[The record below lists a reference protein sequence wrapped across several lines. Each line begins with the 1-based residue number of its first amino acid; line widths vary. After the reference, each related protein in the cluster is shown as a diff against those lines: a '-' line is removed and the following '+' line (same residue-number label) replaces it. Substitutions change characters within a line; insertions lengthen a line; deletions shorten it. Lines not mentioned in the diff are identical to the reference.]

1 MTASLE
7 QFLERCVF
15 LDLEVHRNGRLARI
29 GAVCG
34 SHQFE
39 WSGGTK
45 EARREAVD
53 DLDRFIAR
61 MDARFLAG
69 HNLLAH
75 DWPILQQLRP
85 GLRLLRL
92 PVVDTL
98 FLSPL
103 AFSEIPYHALVKDYR
118 LVKDSVNDPVADARL
133 SERVFRDQW
142 QAFAEQTAR
151 GETDLL
157 SLLRFC
163 LREPMQV
170 EDQPQGIGES
180 SKTRTAKMAQAS
192 DARGSQ
198 PASYSALRLRTDGL
212 VLFFEQVGARPL
224 DAAAAQTV
232 FERLA
237 ADRVCRFS
245 TSGLIA
251 QLAESQQLAA
261 LAYVAA
267 WLGVSGGSS
276 VLPPWVRRVLPE
288 TVRLVHRLRS
298 IPCGDPCCSYCCEV
312 HDPTGQLERYFGF
325 RRFRAQPA
333 AEDGGS
339 LQEAIVRCA
348 MGDQPLLAILP
359 TGGGKSLCYQLPA
372 LVRHQR
378 RGALTV
384 VLSPLQALM
393 KDQVDNFAAKTG
405 HSSAA
410 AINGLLTLPER
421 GDVMERVRLGRIALL
436 YVSPEQLRNKS
447 TIDALKHREIG
458 CWVFDE
464 AHCLSKWGHD
474 FRPDYLYAA
483 RFIRELSEKQHVP
496 PPPVQCFT
504 ATAKTD
510 VVEEIVKHFQQE
522 LNQDL
527 QRFEGGIER
536 ENLRFE
542 VQPTPAP
549 EKFARVHELLDQRLG
564 DDGSAVVYVATRK
577 GAERLAEYLAAQGW
591 LAVAFH
597 AGLKP
602 PDKRRIQDE
611 FIAGQLRVICAT
623 NAFGMG
629 IDKED
634 VRIVVHADMPGSLEN
649 YLQEAG
655 RAGRDREPADC
666 VLLYSDDDGETQF
679 ALSAISQLTPR
690 DIRQIL
696 RGLRRKKRKSEL
708 LVITSGELLRD
719 DEVDTSFDSQDKM
732 ADTKVKTAVAWLER
746 AGFLER
752 EQNSTRMY
760 HGKPQVES
768 LENAERRIDRMG
780 LTDQQRR
787 QWLAILQVLM
797 NTEGPESLTI
807 DRLAELPEFQTA
819 NGRPSAADE
828 DLPADTLQ
836 VLRALDGMTRA
847 GLIRKG
853 ISLSAYVRYRIDD
866 DSLARLRSVSAIE
879 SALLQVMQEQEP
891 DAEQHDWL
899 HVSLR
904 RLNQALLDRGVAS
917 SPELIRKLLDSLSRD
932 GRGVAASRGSLEFRS
947 AGKDQ
952 YRLKLHRTWALV
964 TEISQRRREV
974 AEVVLREI
982 LAQIPDG
989 TAASD
994 GLLVEFSSEDLTR
1007 AVERSP
1013 VLQAQIKD
1021 PLAAIDRGLMYL
1033 HEQDC
1038 LILEHGLSI
1047 FRQAMTIRLLSESR
1061 GRRYTQGDFDPL
1073 QRHYQERIL
1082 QVHVMCEYAR
1092 RGIESIKQGLQLVLA
1107 YFQQPRAE
1115 FLNDHFADRQEMLQR
1130 AVTHEAYQ
1138 QIVDDL
1144 HHPTQQA
1151 VVAASPED
1159 NLLILAG
1166 PGSGKTRVVV
1176 HRVAFLVRV
1185 QRVPAEQILV
1195 LCFNRLAAIQLKRR
1209 LRELIGPAA
1218 ARVTVLT
1225 YHALAARLTGTSFAP
1240 RTGLAPDL
1248 GSAVLVPSSETPA
1261 SELASPVLAQPLDL
1275 SELIPAATRILRG
1288 ERPVPGVEADEVR
1301 DRVLTGYRYVLVD
1314 EYQDIDQQQYD
1325 LISAL
1330 TDRTGQDDETKLSIL
1345 AVGDD
1350 DQNIYTFRGAN
1361 VEFIRRFQSDY
1372 QAHVHCLLENYRST
1386 GHIIAAA
1393 NRLIAHNRDR
1403 MKTDREI
1410 RINAARRNDPPGGL
1424 WERLDPVGRG
1434 CVQVLRAASGQHE
1447 AELIVGELLRLS
1459 RLNAVPWERD
1469 TTTAPVVQDLCCEAP
1484 DPTPYCTESSIPR
1497 AQMGGFDWSACA
1509 VLARTRAALQA
1520 VRAAC
1525 EHLHIPVVWGLDPE
1539 RPPRLHRVREIA
1551 RLLDWLHERRHEVCC
1566 ASQFPWPDRVGNPWH
1581 QLLTELLE
1589 QWRDESGDAPLPVG
1603 HAIDFLYEAL
1613 AEQRLEARI
1622 GRGVFL
1628 ATVHAAKGMEF
1639 DHVLIPGTAWT
1650 RGNTPEAQE
1659 EERRLFYVAMTR
1671 ARQTLTLTADRHQS
1685 HPHLGPIRGDGLLE
1699 RTVGDGCR
1707 VPAGVLQR
1715 SFETLGP
1722 AHLDLGFAGSFF
1734 HRHPVH
1740 AALEQLEPGS
1750 PLRLEDRDGQ
1760 VVLTDQL
1767 GRVVARLSQA
1777 ARAKWRDRLDAILE
1791 TRVVAILQ
1799 RHRTDDQPEYR
1810 DRTRCDHWEIPM
1822 VEVVTTLPTT
1832 PA

>member
-15 LDLEVHRNGRLARI
+15 LDLEVHRNGRLAQI

-34 SHQFE
+34 PHQFE

-45 EARREAVD
+45 EARREALD
-53 DLDRFIAR
+53 DLDRFIAKG
-61 MDARFLAG
+61 DARFLAG

-103 AFSEIPYHALVKDYR
+103 AFPEVPYHALVKDYR

-133 SERVFRDQW
+133 SVRVFCDQW

-163 LREPMQV
+163 LTDPMQI
-170 EDQPQGIGES
+170 EGRPQGNGDAP
-180 SKTRTAKMAQAS
+180 KTRNPKMGQAPGVHAPEPVPFSAQ
-192 DARGSQ
+192 
-198 PASYSALRLRTDGL
+198 RLRTDGL
-212 VLFFEQVGARPL
+212 MQFFDQVGARPL

-237 ADRVCRFS
+237 ADRVCIS
-245 TSGLIA
+245 SMPGLIA
-251 QLAESQQLAA
+251 ELAESHQLAA

-298 IPCGDPCCSYCCEV
+298 VPCGDPCCNYCCEV
-312 HDPTGQLERYFGF
+312 HDPIGQLERYFGF
-325 RRFRAQPA
+325 DRFRAQPA

-339 LQEAIVRCA
+339 LQEAIVRCSMA
-348 MGDQPLLAILP
+348 DQPLLAILP

-421 GDVMERVRLGRIALL
+421 GDVQERVRLGRIALL

-483 RFIRELSEKQHVP
+483 RFIRELSEQQQVP

-522 LNQDL
+522 LKQDL
-527 QRFEGGIER
+527 QLFEGGIER

-611 FIAGQLRVICAT
+611 FIAGQVRVICAT

-655 RAGRDREPADC
+655 RAGRDRAPADC
-666 VLLYSDDDGETQF
+666 VLLYSDDDAETQF

-690 DIRQIL
+690 DIRQLL

-719 DEVDTSFDSQDKM
+719 DEVETSFDSQDKM

-752 EQNSTRMY
+752 QQNATRVY
-760 HGKPQVES
+760 QGKPQVES

-780 LTDQQRR
+780 LPYHQRR

-819 NGRPSAADE
+819 NGQPSAAHD
-828 DLPADTLQ
+828 DVPADTLQ

-866 DSLARLRSVSAIE
+866 DSIARLRSVAAIE
-879 SALLQVMQEQEP
+879 TALLQVMQEQEP

-904 RLNQALLDRGVAS
+904 RLNQALQDRGVAS

-932 GRGVAASRGSLEFRS
+932 GRGFAASRGSLEFRA

-952 YRLKLHRTWALV
+952 YRLKLHRNWALV
-964 TEISQRRREV
+964 TEISQRRRDV
-974 AEVVLREI
+974 AEVVLRAI
-982 LAQIPDG
+982 LAQVPDG

-994 GLLVEFSSEDLTR
+994 GLLVEFSSEDLTQ

-1013 VLQAQIKD
+1013 VLHALIKD

-1047 FRQAMTIRLLSESR
+1047 FRQAMTIRLLSESK

-1073 QRHYQERIL
+1073 HRHYQERIL

-1092 RGIESIKQGLQLVLA
+1092 RGIESIKQGLQMVLA

-1130 AVTHEAYQ
+1130 AITHEAYQ

-1151 VVAASPED
+1151 VVAAAPED

-1185 QRVPAEQILV
+1185 QRVPAQQVLV

-1218 ARVTVLT
+1218 AHVTVLT

-1240 RTGLAPDL
+1240 KTGLAPEH
-1248 GSAVLVPSSETPA
+1248 GCPVPVPFS
-1261 SELASPVLAQPLDL
+1261 QPLDL

-1288 ERPVPGVEADEVR
+1288 EQPVPGVEADQVR
-1301 DRVLTGYRYVLVD
+1301 DRLLAGYRYVLVD
-1314 EYQDIDQQQYD
+1314 EYQDIDQQQYE

-1330 TDRTGQDDETKLSIL
+1330 TDRTGQDDDARLSIL

-1372 QAHVHCLLENYRST
+1372 HAHLHCLLENYRST
-1386 GHIIAAA
+1386 AHIIAAA

-1410 RINAARRNDPPGGL
+1410 RINAARQNDPPGGL
-1424 WERLDPVGRG
+1424 WERLDPVARGR
-1434 CVQVLRAASGQHE
+1434 VQVLRPTGGQHE
-1447 AELIVGELLRLS
+1447 AELIVDELLRLS
-1459 RLNAVPWERD
+1459 RLSAPGWELERMPAAVPEY
-1469 TTTAPVVQDLCCEAP
+1469 LCREAP
-1484 DPTPYCTESSIPR
+1484 DPMPYRMADSVPGGRS
-1497 AQMGGFDWSACA
+1497 GGFDWSACA

-1520 VRAAC
+1520 IRAAC
-1525 EHLHIPVVWGLDPE
+1525 EHFRIPVVWGLDTE

-1551 RLLDWLHERRHEVCC
+1551 RLLDWLQERRHEVCC
-1566 ASQFPWPDRVGNPWH
+1566 ASQFPWPEQVGNPWH

-1589 QWRDESGDAPLPVG
+1589 QWRDESGDTPLPVG
-1603 HAIDFLYEAL
+1603 DAIDFFYEAL
-1613 AEQRLEARI
+1613 AEQRLEARV

-1628 ATVHAAKGMEF
+1628 ATAHAAKGMEF

-1650 RGNTPEAQE
+1650 RGNTLERQE

-1685 HPHLGPIRGDGLLE
+1685 HPHLGLIRGDGVLE
-1699 RTVGDGCR
+1699 RTVADGCH
-1707 VPAGVLQR
+1707 VPAGILQR
-1715 SFETLGP
+1715 SYETLGP
-1722 AHLDLGFAGSFF
+1722 ADLDLGFPGSFF
-1734 HRHPVH
+1734 HRHPIH

-1750 PLRLEDRDGQ
+1750 PLQLESRDEH
-1760 VVLTDQL
+1760 VVLTDPL

-1777 ARAKWRDRLDAILE
+1777 ARAKWRDRLDAVLE
-1791 TRVVAILQ
+1791 ARVVAILQ

-1810 DRTRCDHWEIPM
+1810 DRTRCDRWEIPQ
-1822 VEVVTTLPTT
+1822 VEVVTTTRCSPV
-1832 PA
+1832 A